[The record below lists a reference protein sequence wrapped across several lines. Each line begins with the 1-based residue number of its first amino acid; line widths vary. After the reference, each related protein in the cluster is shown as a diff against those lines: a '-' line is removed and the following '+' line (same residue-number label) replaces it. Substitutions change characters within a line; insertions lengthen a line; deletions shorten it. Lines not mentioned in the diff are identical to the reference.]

1 MNRAIAGGA
10 WLAGAVFLAIA
21 ALLFSVAAR
30 ATTDQGLTVYWS
42 DADSGRLSDGTRFRL
57 HGVDAPETGG
67 IGARGGAECE
77 AERELGYAAK
87 AAAVELTRNTG
98 LRVARDYGVDRFG
111 RLVVDLADLDGN
123 DVANAL
129 IAQGVLQ
136 SWDYD
141 AGQAKPDWCAIAAP
155 TLAAR

>member
-67 IGARGGAECE
+67 VGARGGAECE
-77 AERELGYAAK
+77 AERVLGFDAK

-98 LRVARDYGVDRFG
+98 LRVTRDYGVDRFG
-111 RLVVDLADLDGN
+111 RLVVDLADLEGN
-123 DVANAL
+123 DVATAL
-129 IAQGVLQ
+129 VAQGVLQ

-141 AGQAKPDWCAIAAP
+141 GGEEKPDWCQLSSPQIAA
-155 TLAAR
+155 R